1 MSVTPPEFSNKAP
14 IKSQFDIISQEMGV
28 FDSQD
33 TQVDQASQEKE
44 AQLFVS
50 QLLDNTKID
59 KKLMLNILLSQ
70 LQMSGELPQ
79 SMSRDILHL

>member
-1 MSVTPPEFSNKAP
+1 
-14 IKSQFDIISQEMGV
+14 MGV

-50 QLLDNTKID
+50 
-59 KKLMLNILLSQ
+59 
-70 LQMSGELPQ
+70 
-79 SMSRDILHL
+79 

>member
-1 MSVTPPEFSNKAP
+1 
-14 IKSQFDIISQEMGV
+14 MGV

-70 LQMSGELPQ
+70 LQMSGDLPQ